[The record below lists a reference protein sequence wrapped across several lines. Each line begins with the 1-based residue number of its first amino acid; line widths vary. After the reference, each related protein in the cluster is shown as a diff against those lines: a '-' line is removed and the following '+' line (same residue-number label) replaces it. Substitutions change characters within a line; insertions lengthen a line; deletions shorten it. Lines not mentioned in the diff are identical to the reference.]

1 MKLEAKNDTE
11 KRLLDYLEKNA
22 SDALREKIAALP
34 EGGAYNLGAAFR
46 HIQDEARKLLHS
58 KSGFVDDETVFG
70 WLIHYY
76 EDVAP
81 AEAAKPAPAKAK
93 TKRTHKTEPA
103 KAGVGKN
110 RQPADGA
117 GASKSVT
124 KARGRANP
132 AGDAGGHSEPPTT
145 PQDGAGAPSSVA
157 SSTPPSGGRSSCV
170 GRAAAVVSSPDSGAL
185 SPAAEQAAA
194 AETTATAPE
203 SGFSL
208 VLFESDEK
216 GGAA

>member
-1 MKLEAKNDTE
+1 MKLEANNDTE
-11 KRLLDYLEKNA
+11 RRLLAYLEKNA
-22 SDALREKIAALP
+22 SDALKEKIAALP
-34 EGGAYNLGAAFR
+34 EGKAYNLGAAFR

-81 AEAAKPAPAKAK
+81 AAAKAAGEAEAAKAAEAPGK
-93 TKRTHKTEPA
+93 KRTHKT
-103 KAGVGKN
+103 K
-110 RQPADGA
+110 R
-117 GASKSVT
+117 
-124 KARGRANP
+124 
-132 AGDAGGHSEPPTT
+132 
-145 PQDGAGAPSSVA
+145 A

-170 GRAAAVVSSPDSGAL
+170 ARAAAVVSSPDSGAL
-185 SPAAEQAAA
+185 SSAAEQAAA

-208 VLFESDEK
+208 VLFEADEK